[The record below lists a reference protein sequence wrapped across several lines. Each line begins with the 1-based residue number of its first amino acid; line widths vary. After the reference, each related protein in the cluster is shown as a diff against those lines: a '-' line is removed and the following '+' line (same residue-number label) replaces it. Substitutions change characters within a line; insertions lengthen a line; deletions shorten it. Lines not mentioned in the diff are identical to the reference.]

1 MCAVLLVS
9 IPASGESVPAA
20 SQPVN
25 TSAPTVTGTPVVGQT
40 LSCSQGGWA
49 NNPAGYTYAWLRNGS
64 PIAGRTG
71 STYVVQSV
79 DLGHSITCQVT
90 ASNSGG
96 EYTIQDLP
104 TGLYKVTF
112 SAGEGVG
119 NFMTQYFNGQSSRSE
134 ANRVSVTTGSV
145 TSGIDAAMPAG
156 GEITGRVINAA
167 THTGVAEVGACAETE
182 GNQEGCA
189 VTNAAGEY
197 TISGLPS
204 GSYRIWFHANPEFG
218 YGWAW
223 QDDIGPVSVTAGSVT
238 SGVDAETQT
247 GQITGRVTRAADAA
261 TLEGIGVCA
270 SSTAGARYNT
280 EGCALTNASG
290 EYTIVGLAAGSYTV
304 EFSAFACGQTGCAQ
318 RQNYLNQYYPE
329 KSSYGQAESVSVTA
343 GNTTAA
349 INAKLVEGGQITGR
363 VTSAATHAP
372 LASVEVCA
380 GDTSP
385 GCAST
390 NAAGEYVIFGLA
402 SGSYDVAFYSS
413 EEGPHYL
420 NQYYDGKS
428 AASEATP
435 VPVTAGSVTS
445 GIGAELQTGQPG
457 GLITGRVTSAAT
469 HAALAGISV
478 CAEYHASNPES
489 CAHTDAA
496 GEYTIIGLRSG
507 SPKVVFSRGES
518 EGNYAT
524 QFFDGQSSF
533 ASAGSVSEIV
543 GSATS
548 GIDAEMLAAGE
559 ITGRVTSAPGGAAI
573 AGVRVCAIRTSGESY
588 FPGEGEECATTNGGG
603 GSASATSNALAV
615 PDSNFSMTKA
625 PVFDAKTG
633 DLDFYF
639 TFASAGML
647 RWNLS
652 FKNADVGFADSLGL
666 GLSSVVGDGLTTIDL
681 AVVETARKKGKGC
694 KAGMIRHKGR
704 CVHATV
710 LFGSGSKR
718 VPAGTVEMKVHASH
732 KALKALKTGHA
743 LHVSGPITFQSA
755 QGGAPVI
762 QTVSVVVR
770 WHTERNRR
778 RLPYKSPSAS
788 LGAFCAHG
796 PEHRDTVRTESGG
809 TAPSREQ
816 SGRVSDLTQDC
827 RMDDLRRSWRTAR
840 ALLGSPGRA
849 GASMS

>member
-1 MCAVLLVS
+1 MKRLGCLVATAMCAVLLVS
-9 IPASGESVPAA
+9 IPAAGESIPAA

-25 TSAPTVTGTPVVGQT
+25 TSAPTLTGTPVVGRT

-64 PIAGRTG
+64 PIAGQTG
-71 STYVVQSV
+71 STYVVQSA
-79 DLGHSITCQVT
+79 DLGHLLTCQVT

-119 NFMTQYFNGQSSRSE
+119 NFMTQYFNRQSSRSE

-167 THTGVAEVGACAETE
+167 THAGVAGVGACAETE
-182 GNQEGCA
+182 GSQEGCA

-204 GSYRIWFHANPEFG
+204 GSYSIWFHADPNSEFQS
-218 YGWAW
+218 GWSW
-223 QDDIGPVSVTAGSVT
+223 QGEANLVTVTAGSVT
-238 SGVDAETQT
+238 SGIDMEMQT

-261 TLEGIGVCA
+261 TLEGIQVCA
-270 SSTAGARYNT
+270 SSAAGARYNT
-280 EGCALTNASG
+280 GGCALTNAYG

-318 RQNYLNQYYPE
+318 RQNYLNRYYDE
-329 KSSYGQAESVSVTA
+329 KTSNAQAESVSVTA

-372 LASVEVCA
+372 LAGVEVCA
-380 GDTSP
+380 GGTAP
-385 GCAST
+385 GCTST

-402 SGSYDVAFYSS
+402 SGSYDVAFSSS

-420 NQYYDGKS
+420 TQYYDDKS

-457 GLITGRVTSAAT
+457 GLITGRVTSTAT

-478 CAEYHASNPES
+478 CAEYSASNPES
-489 CAHTDAA
+489 CTHTDAA
-496 GEYTIIGLRSG
+496 GEYTITGLRSG

-533 ASAGSVSEIV
+533 ASASSVSEMV

-559 ITGRVTSAPGGAAI
+559 ITGRVTSAPGGSAI
-573 AGVRVCAIRTSGESY
+573 AGVRVCAVRTSGESY
-588 FPGEGEECATTNGGG
+588 FPGEGAECATTNGGG

-625 PVFDAKTG
+625 PVFDARTG

-639 TFASAGML
+639 TFANAGML

-681 AVVETARKKGKGC
+681 AVVETARKKGKEC

-710 LFGSGSKR
+710 PFGSGSKR
-718 VPAGTVEMKVHASH
+718 VPAGTVEIKVHASH
-732 KALKALKTGHA
+732 KALKALKAGHV

-755 QGGAPVI
+755 QGGASVI
-762 QTVSVVVR
+762 QKVSVVVR
-770 WHTERNRR
+770 WHTKR
-778 RLPYKSPSAS
+778 KQK
-788 LGAFCAHG
+788 
-796 PEHRDTVRTESGG
+796 
-809 TAPSREQ
+809 TA
-816 SGRVSDLTQDC
+816 
-827 RMDDLRRSWRTAR
+827 TAQV
-840 ALLGSPGRA
+840 AVGFA
-849 GASMS
+849 GAILRSRS